1 MTSICP
7 TRLRVTA
14 TRNILLE
21 NKPTWKTDLVCE
33 RHDRALNMSKRTK
46 QVNVIVVSRGV
57 ILLSDI
63 CGVEG
68 TCFYLFYTWIAYK
81 KLHS

>member
-7 TRLRVTA
+7 TRLSDTA

-21 NKPTWKTDLVCE
+21 NSPTSNTDLVWD
-33 RHDRALNMSKRTK
+33 RHESALNMSNRTK

-57 ILLSDI
+57 MRESDI
-63 CGVEG
+63 WKQIIFSMIMGNEE
-68 TCFYLFYTWIAYK
+68 YK
-81 KLHS
+81 SSRE